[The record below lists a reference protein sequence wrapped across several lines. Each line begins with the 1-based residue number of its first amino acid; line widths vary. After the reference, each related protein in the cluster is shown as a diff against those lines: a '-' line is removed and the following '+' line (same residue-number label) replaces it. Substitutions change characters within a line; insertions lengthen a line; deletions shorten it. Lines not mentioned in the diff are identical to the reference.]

1 MFDFVRK
8 NFLWDA
14 WDNHLD
20 AALAKHNAFH
30 LKSIQDLAVFA
41 QLKDLTGRNIAEIGG
56 GDSRILRALAK
67 SNSCVNVEKFE
78 GNDGGPATQIR
89 IPGVTNVLAYLGENS
104 SELRDNSFD
113 AVFSVSVI
121 EHVPDNA
128 LAAFFTDGLR
138 ILKPGGLWLHAIDL
152 YIEDEVPE
160 STQKR
165 VDTYRGWVR
174 DSRVQPKGE
183 IFAGPV
189 HFTCDMAT
197 NPDNTMYSWGR
208 ISPKLIPLRQRAQ
221 SVSIILAATKK

>member
-8 NFLWDA
+8 NFLWEA
-14 WDNHLD
+14 WDNRLD
-20 AALAKHNAFH
+20 AALAKHSAFH

-41 QLKDLTGRNIAEIGG
+41 HLKNLTGKTIAEIGG
-56 GDSRILRALAK
+56 GDSRILRTLAG
-67 SNSCVNVEKFE
+67 SNTCFNVEKFE
-78 GNDGGPATQIR
+78 GNDGGPATQIK
-89 IPGVTNVLAYLGENS
+89 IPGVTNVLTYLGENS
-104 SELRDNSFD
+104 PELCDNSFD

-121 EHVPDNA
+121 EHVPDDA

-152 YIEDEVPE
+152 YIEDNVPV
-160 STQKR
+160 SSQKR
-165 VDTYRGWVR
+165 VDAYRAWIQ

-189 HFTCDMAT
+189 RFTCDMAT
-197 NPDNTMYSWGR
+197 NPDNTMYSWGK